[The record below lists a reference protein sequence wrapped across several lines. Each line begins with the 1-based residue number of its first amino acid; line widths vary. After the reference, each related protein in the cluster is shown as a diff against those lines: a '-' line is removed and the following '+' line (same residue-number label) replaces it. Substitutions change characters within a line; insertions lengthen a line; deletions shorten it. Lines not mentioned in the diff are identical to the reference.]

1 MISTEP
7 SVQADFYFKKEPE
20 LDSDGNV
27 VYGLYSKSKDY
38 TKNEEYVNNLY
49 IHLPEKEEIDYI
61 YVDIRNLL
69 KSNALH
75 FDFDAPLNFYYDDS
89 EAKSIRID
97 VSTKIEFDKDMKLYS
112 KNVILAPNEKKNII
126 GFYDDEN
133 TPKDCDN
140 KVFMQSL
147 AIEGVKGSSFLLK
160 RGNFNKADKVS
171 KNLNWRDTNGATYK
185 IGGEYS
191 FINISGY
198 KPIASASSKQM
209 AQVTVKFDN
218 LSKKKATSLNVRDLT
233 VVTDEDRRLELE
245 LDSPAISLTNTTL
258 EVNGQSWVKS
268 RVLRDDHS
276 ITVNDTMITLN
287 GTFESKSQSGLY
299 ISPKRDKK
307 SKYKASL
314 YFQGD
319 VVVEAKGGSCFI
331 EGKNMISESQV
342 ISGGTTSLV
351 DTKIVSASLV
361 ESPDS
366 LLIEDTSLK
375 SSVVKGFKDSNPQ
388 VNEGGFVNK
397 EAILRRAY
405 LENIDLI
412 NPKIE
417 YGGLSDSDSSYLL
430 TLKGSL
436 AANGLKIEDSNFYL
450 CDTCFTALNVKPA
463 ELSEPWIKEKE
474 KNPDI
479 IKNCSFNGGNTID
492 IIGPVNFSNTL
503 FYNTTTSIDCINALD
518 SSELSGA
525 NKFTSIEEP
534 ISNAVLSNVEV
545 SAVSGLSEHFVQNY
559 KADGVKYVANNE
571 EVKPIDATVNY
582 SCLKRLELP
591 N

>member
-38 TKNEEYVNNLY
+38 TQKEEYANNFY
-49 IHLPEKEEIDYI
+49 IHLPEKKEIDYI

-69 KSNALH
+69 KSDALH
-75 FDFDAPLNFYYDDS
+75 FDFESPLNFYYDES

-97 VSTKIEFDKDMKLYS
+97 IGTKIELDKDMKLYP
-112 KNVILAPNEKKNII
+112 KNVILAPNEKKNVL
-126 GFYDDEN
+126 GFYDDES

-140 KVFMQSL
+140 KVFMQSIF
-147 AIEGVKGSSFLLK
+147 IEGVRNSSLLLK
-160 RGNFNKADKVS
+160 RGNFNKADKLS
-171 KNLNWRDTNGATYK
+171 KNLNWRDDKNAFYK

-198 KPIASASSKQM
+198 TSIASASSKQV

-218 LSKKKATSLNVRDLT
+218 PSNKKATSLNVRDLT
-233 VVTDEDRRLELE
+233 VVTDEDRHLELE
-245 LDSPAISLTNTTL
+245 VDSPAISLTNTTL

-268 RVLRDDHS
+268 RALRDDHS

-287 GTFESKSQSGLY
+287 GTFESKSQAGLY
-299 ISPKRDKK
+299 VSPKRDKK

-314 YFQGD
+314 YFQGN
-319 VVVEAKGGSCFI
+319 VLVEAKGGSCFI
-331 EGKNMISESQV
+331 EGKNMISESKV
-342 ISGGTTSLV
+342 TSNGTTSMV
-351 DTKIVSASLV
+351 DTSIVSSTV
-361 ESPDS
+361 ESFDS
-366 LLIEDTSLK
+366 LLLEDVVLK
-375 SSVVKGFKDSNPQ
+375 STTVKRLKDSDPQ
-388 VNEGGFVNK
+388 TNEGGFVNK

-417 YGGLSDSDSSYLL
+417 YGHISDGVSSPLL
-430 TLKGSL
+430 KLTGSL

-450 CDTCFTALNVKPA
+450 CDTCFTFLNVKPA
-463 ELSEPWIKEKE
+463 STYEPWIKEKE

-492 IIGPVNFSNTL
+492 VVGPVDFSNTL
-503 FYNTTTSIDCINALD
+503 FYNTTTGIDCIKALD
-518 SSELSGA
+518 SSELSEA
-525 NKFTSIEEP
+525 NKLALIKEP
-534 ISNAVLSNVEV
+534 ISNAILSNVKV
-545 SAVSGLSEHFVQNY
+545 VAVSGLSEHYIQNY
-559 KADGVKYVANNE
+559 KADGVKYVAMNE
-571 EVKPIDATVNY
+571 EAKPLDTTI
-582 SCLKRLELP
+582 KEEPELL
-591 N
+591 

>member
-27 VYGLYSKSKDY
+27 VYGLYSKSKNY
-38 TKNEEYVNNLY
+38 SKSEEYANNFY
-49 IHLPEKEEIDYI
+49 IHLPENEEIDYI

-69 KSNALH
+69 KSDALH
-75 FDFDAPLNFYYDDS
+75 FDFDAPLNFYYDES

-97 VSTKIEFDKDMKLYS
+97 IGTKLELDKDMKLYP
-112 KNVILAPNEKKNII
+112 KNVILAPNEKKNIL

-140 KVFMQSL
+140 KVFMQSIS
-147 AIEGVKGSSFLLK
+147 IEGVRNSSLLLK
-160 RGNFNKADKVS
+160 RGNFNKADKLS
-171 KNLNWRDTNGATYK
+171 KNLNWRDDKNAFYK

-191 FINISGY
+191 FINLSGY
-198 KPIASASSKQM
+198 TSIASASSKQV

-218 LSKKKATSLNVRDLT
+218 LSKKKATSLNVGDLT

-245 LDSPAISLTNTTL
+245 IDSPAVSLTNTTL

-268 RVLRDDHS
+268 RTLRDDHG
-276 ITVNDTMITLN
+276 ITVNNTMITLN

-314 YFQGD
+314 YFQGN
-319 VVVEAKGGSCFI
+319 VLVEAKGGSCFI
-331 EGKNMISESQV
+331 EGKNMISESKV
-342 ISGGTTSLV
+342 TSNGTTSMV
-351 DTKIVSASLV
+351 DTSIVSSTV
-361 ESPDS
+361 ESFDS
-366 LLIEDTSLK
+366 LLIEDVALK
-375 SSVVKGFKDSNPQ
+375 SSVVKGFKDSDPQ

-417 YGGLSDSDSSYLL
+417 YGGLSDSDSSFLL
-430 TLKGSL
+430 KLEGSL
-436 AANGLKIEDSNFYL
+436 VANGLKVEDSNFYL
-450 CDTCFTALNVKPA
+450 CDTCFTFLNVKPA
-463 ELSEPWIKEKE
+463 SSYEPWIKEKE

-503 FYNTTTSIDCINALD
+503 FYNTTTGIDRINALE
-518 SSELSGA
+518 SSELSGT
-525 NKFTSIEEP
+525 NKFTLIKEP
-534 ISNAVLSNVEV
+534 ISNAILSNVEV
-545 SAVSGLSEHFVQNY
+545 NAVSGLSEHYIQNY
-559 KADGVKYVANNE
+559 KADGVKYVASNE
-571 EVKPIDATVNY
+571 TAQAIDATIQE
-582 SCLKRLELP
+582 KPELL
-591 N
+591 

>member
-1 MISTEP
+1 MISIEP

-38 TKNEEYVNNLY
+38 TKNEEYANNFY
-49 IHLPEKEEIDYI
+49 VHLPEKEEIDYI

-69 KSNALH
+69 KSDALH
-75 FDFDAPLNFYYDDS
+75 FDFESPINFYYENS

-97 VSTKIEFDKDMKLYS
+97 IGTKIEFDKDMKLYA
-112 KNVILAPNEKKNII
+112 KNVSLAPNEKKNTI

-140 KVFMQSL
+140 KVFMQSIS
-147 AIEGVKGSSFLLK
+147 IEGVKGSSLLLK

-218 LSKKKATSLNVRDLT
+218 LSNKKATSLNVRDLT

-245 LDSPAISLTNTTL
+245 IDSPAISLTNTTL

-268 RVLRDDHS
+268 RTLRDDHS

-314 YFQGD
+314 YFQGN
-319 VVVEAKGGSCFI
+319 VLVEAKGGSCFI
-331 EGKNMISESQV
+331 EGKNLISESKV
-342 ISGGTTSLV
+342 ISGNNVTLV

-366 LLIEDTSLK
+366 LLIEDVALS
-375 SSVVKGFKDSNPQ
+375 SSVVKGLKDSDDKESN
-388 VNEGGFVNK
+388 FVSRL
-397 EAILRRAY
+397 AVLTRAH
-405 LENIDLI
+405 LENIDMI
-412 NPKIE
+412 DSRIE
-417 YGGLSDSDSSYLL
+417 YGYMIDSDSSFLL
-430 TLKGSL
+430 NLKGSL
-436 AANGLKIEDSNFYL
+436 AANGLKIEDSSFYIS
-450 CDTCFTALNVKPA
+450 DTCFTTLEVKPA
-463 ELSEPWIKEKE
+463 STSEPWIKEKE

-503 FYNTTTSIDCINALD
+503 FYNTTTSIDCINTLD
-518 SSELSGA
+518 SSELSGK
-525 NKFTSIEEP
+525 NSFTLIEEP
-534 ISNAVLSNVEV
+534 ISNAILSNVEV
-545 SAVSGLSEHFVQNY
+545 HAVSGLSEHYIQNY
-559 KADGVKYVANNE
+559 KADGVKYAAMNE
-571 EVKPIDATVNY
+571 EAKPLDATI
-582 SCLKRLELP
+582 KETPELL
-591 N
+591 

>member
-38 TKNEEYVNNLY
+38 TKNEEYANNFY

-69 KSNALH
+69 KSDALH

-97 VSTKIEFDKDMKLYS
+97 IGTKIELDKDMKLYP
-112 KNVILAPNEKKNII
+112 KNVILAPNEKKNVL
-126 GFYDDEN
+126 GFYDDES

-140 KVFMQSL
+140 KVFMQSIS
-147 AIEGVKGSSFLLK
+147 IENVKGSSLLLK
-160 RGNFNKADKVS
+160 RGNFNKADNLS

-218 LSKKKATSLNVRDLT
+218 LSNKKATSLNVRDLT

-245 LDSPAISLTNTTL
+245 IDSPAISLTNTTL

-268 RVLRDDHS
+268 RALRDDHS
-276 ITVNDTMITLN
+276 ITINDTMITLN
-287 GTFESKSQSGLY
+287 GTFESKSQAGLY

-314 YFQGD
+314 YFQGN
-319 VVVEAKGGSCFI
+319 VLVEAKGGSCFV
-331 EGKNMISESQV
+331 EGRNTISESKV
-342 ISGGTTSLV
+342 TSNGTISMV
-351 DTKIVSASLV
+351 DAKIVSSAV
-361 ESPDS
+361 ESIDS
-366 LLIEDTSLK
+366 LLLEDVALK
-375 SSVVKGFKDSNPQ
+375 SSVIKGFKDSDPQ

-397 EAILRRAY
+397 EAVLRRAY

-417 YGGLSDSDSSYLL
+417 YGGISDSDSSFLL
-430 TLKGSL
+430 KLTGSL

-479 IKNCSFNGGNTID
+479 IKNCSFNGGNNIAIT
-492 IIGPVNFSNTL
+492 GPVDFSNTL
-503 FYNTTTSIDCINALD
+503 FYNTTTTIDCINSLD

-525 NKFTSIEEP
+525 NKLALIKEP
-534 ISNAVLSNVEV
+534 ISNAILSNVKV
-545 SAVSGLSEHFVQNY
+545 VAVSGLSEHYIQNY
-559 KADGVKYVANNE
+559 KADNVKYVASNE
-571 EVKPIDATVNY
+571 EAKPLDATI
-582 SCLKRLELP
+582 KETPELL
-591 N
+591 

>member
-1 MISTEP
+1 MISTEA
-7 SVQADFYFKKEPE
+7 SIQADFYFKKEPS

-38 TKNEEYVNNLY
+38 SKNEEYSNNFY

-69 KSNALH
+69 KSDALH
-75 FDFDAPLNFYYDDS
+75 FDFDAPLNFYYDES

-97 VSTKIEFDKDMKLYS
+97 IGTKIELDKDMKLYP

-133 TPKDCDN
+133 TTKDCDN
-140 KVFMQSL
+140 KVFMQSIS
-147 AIEGVKGSSFLLK
+147 IEGVRNSSFLLK
-160 RGNFNKADKVS
+160 RGNFNKADKLS

-218 LSKKKATSLNVRDLT
+218 LSNKKATSLNVRDLT

-245 LDSPAISLTNTTL
+245 IDSPAISLTNTTL

-268 RVLRDDHS
+268 RTLRDDHS

-299 ISPKRDKK
+299 ISPKRDEKQ
-307 SKYKASL
+307 KYKASL
-314 YFQGD
+314 YFQGS
-319 VVVEAKGGSCFI
+319 VLVEAKGGSCFV
-331 EGKNMISESQV
+331 EGRNTISESKV
-342 ISGGTTSLV
+342 TSNGTTSMV
-351 DTKIVSASLV
+351 DTSIVSSTV
-361 ESPDS
+361 ESIDS
-366 LLIEDTSLK
+366 LLIEDVALK
-375 SSVVKGFKDSNPQ
+375 STTVKGLKDSDPQ
-388 VNEGGFVNK
+388 TNEGGFINK

-417 YGGLSDSDSSYLL
+417 YGGLSDSDSSFLL
-430 TLKGSL
+430 KLEGSL
-436 AANGLKIEDSNFYL
+436 AANGLKIEDSNFYIS
-450 CDTCFTALNVKPA
+450 DTCFTFLNVKPA
-463 ELSEPWIKEKE
+463 STSLPWIKEKE

-503 FYNTTTSIDCINALD
+503 FYNTTTGIDRINALE

-534 ISNAVLSNVEV
+534 ISNAILSNVEV
-545 SAVSGLSEHFVQNY
+545 SAVSGLSEHYIQNY
-559 KADGVKYVANNE
+559 KADGVRYVASNE
-571 EVKPIDATVNY
+571 TAQAIDATI
-582 SCLKRLELP
+582 KETPELL
-591 N
+591 

>member
-27 VYGLYSKSKDY
+27 VYRLYSKSKDY
-38 TKNEEYVNNLY
+38 SKNEEYANNLY
-49 IHLPEKEEIDYI
+49 IHLPENEEIDHI

-69 KSNALH
+69 KSDALH
-75 FDFDAPLNFYYDDS
+75 FDFESPLNFYYEDS

-97 VSTKIEFDKDMKLYS
+97 IGTKIELDKDMKLYP
-112 KNVILAPNEKKNII
+112 KNVILAPNEKKNIL

-140 KVFMQSL
+140 KVFMQSIS
-147 AIEGVKGSSFLLK
+147 IEGVRNSSLLLK
-160 RGNFNKADKVS
+160 RGNFNKADKLS

-191 FINISGY
+191 FINLSGY
-198 KPIASASSKQM
+198 KPIASASSKQV

-218 LSKKKATSLNVRDLT
+218 LSNKKATSLNVRDLT
-233 VVTDEDRRLELE
+233 VVTDEDRHLELE
-245 LDSPAISLTNTTL
+245 VDSPAISLTNTTL

-268 RVLRDDHS
+268 RALRDDHS
-276 ITVNDTMITLN
+276 ITANNTMITLN
-287 GTFESKSQSGLY
+287 GTFESKSQAGLY

-307 SKYKASL
+307 SKYKATL

-319 VVVEAKGGSCFI
+319 VLVEAKGGSCFI
-331 EGKNMISESQV
+331 EGKNTISESK
-342 ISGGTTSLV
+342 ITSSGTTSIV
-351 DTKIVSASLV
+351 DTSIVSSTV
-361 ESPDS
+361 ESIDS
-366 LLIEDTSLK
+366 LLLEDVALK
-375 SSVVKGFKDSNPQ
+375 SSVVKGFKDSDPQ
-388 VNEGGFVNK
+388 TNEGGFVNK
-397 EAILRRAY
+397 DAILRRAY

-417 YGGLSDSDSSYLL
+417 YGSLSDSDSSFLL
-430 TLKGSL
+430 KLEGSL
-436 AANGLKIEDSNFYL
+436 AANGLKVEDSNFYL
-450 CDTCFTALNVKPA
+450 CDTCFTFLNVKPA
-463 ELSEPWIKEKE
+463 SSYEPWIKEKE

-518 SSELSGA
+518 SSELSGK
-525 NKFTSIEEP
+525 NNFTLIEEP
-534 ISNAVLSNVEV
+534 ISNAILSNVEV
-545 SAVSGLSEHFVQNY
+545 HAVSGLSEHYIQNY
-559 KADGVKYVANNE
+559 KADGVKYVATNE
-571 EVKPIDATVNY
+571 EAKPLDATI
-582 SCLKRLELP
+582 KETPELL
-591 N
+591 

>member
-1 MISTEP
+1 MISIEP

-38 TKNEEYVNNLY
+38 TKNEEYANNFY
-49 IHLPEKEEIDYI
+49 VHLPEKEEIDYI

-69 KSNALH
+69 KSDALH
-75 FDFDAPLNFYYDDS
+75 FDFESPINFYYENS

-97 VSTKIEFDKDMKLYS
+97 IGTKIEFDKDMKLYA
-112 KNVILAPNEKKNII
+112 KNVSLAPNEKKNTI

-140 KVFMQSL
+140 KVFMQSIS
-147 AIEGVKGSSFLLK
+147 IEGVRNSSFLLK
-160 RGNFNKADKVS
+160 RGNFNKADKLS

-218 LSKKKATSLNVRDLT
+218 LSNKKATSLNVRDLT

-245 LDSPAISLTNTTL
+245 IDSPAVSLTNTTL

-268 RVLRDDHS
+268 RVLRDDHG
-276 ITVNDTMITLN
+276 ITVNNTMITLN
-287 GTFESKSQSGLY
+287 GTFESKSQAGLY

-314 YFQGD
+314 YFQGS
-319 VVVEAKGGSCFI
+319 VLVEAKGGSCFV
-331 EGKNMISESQV
+331 EGKNTISESKV
-342 ISGGTTSLV
+342 ISSGTTSIV
-351 DTKIVSASLV
+351 DTSIVSSTV
-361 ESPDS
+361 ESLDS
-366 LLIEDTSLK
+366 LLIEDVALK
-375 SSVVKGFKDSNPQ
+375 SSVVKGFKDSDPQ

-417 YGGLSDSDSSYLL
+417 YGHISDSDYSFLL
-430 TLKGSL
+430 KLEGSL

-450 CDTCFTALNVKPA
+450 CDTCFTFLNVKPA
-463 ELSEPWIKEKE
+463 STYEPWIKEKE

-492 IIGPVNFSNTL
+492 IIGPVDFSNTL
-503 FYNTTTSIDCINALD
+503 FYNTTTSINCINTLD
-518 SSELSGA
+518 SSELSGK
-525 NKFTSIEEP
+525 NSFTSIEEP
-534 ISNAVLSNVEV
+534 ISNAILSNVEV
-545 SAVSGLSEHFVQNY
+545 HAVSGLSEHYIQNY
-559 KADGVKYVANNE
+559 KADGVRYIANNE
-571 EVKPIDATVNY
+571 EAKPLDATI
-582 SCLKRLELP
+582 KETPELL
-591 N
+591 

>member
-38 TKNEEYVNNLY
+38 SKNEEYANNFY

-69 KSNALH
+69 KSDALH
-75 FDFDAPLNFYYDDS
+75 FDFDAPLNFYYENS

-97 VSTKIEFDKDMKLYS
+97 IGTKIEFDKDMKLYP

-140 KVFMQSL
+140 KVFMQSI
-147 AIEGVKGSSFLLK
+147 AIEGVRNSSLLLK
-160 RGNFNKADKVS
+160 RGNFNKADKLS

-198 KPIASASSKQM
+198 KPIASASSKQV

-218 LSKKKATSLNVRDLT
+218 LSKKKATSLNVRDLV

-245 LDSPAISLTNTTL
+245 IDSPAISLTNTTL

-307 SKYKASL
+307 QKIKASL
-314 YFQGD
+314 YFQGN
-319 VVVEAKGGSCFI
+319 VLVEAKGGSCFI
-331 EGKNMISESQV
+331 EGKNMISESKV
-342 ISGGTTSLV
+342 ISGNNVTLV

-375 SSVVKGFKDSNPQ
+375 SSVVKGLKDSDDKESN
-388 VNEGGFVNK
+388 FVSRL
-397 EAILRRAY
+397 AVLTRAY
-405 LENIDLI
+405 LENIDLL

-417 YGGLSDSDSSYLL
+417 YGHISDGVSSFLL
-430 TLKGSL
+430 KLKGSL
-436 AANGLKIEDSNFYL
+436 AANGLKIEDSNFYI
-450 CDTCFTALNVKPA
+450 DNTCFTALEVKPA
-463 ELSEPWIKEKE
+463 ATSEPWIKEKE

-479 IKNCSFNGGNTID
+479 IKNCSFNGGNTIN
-492 IIGPVNFSNTL
+492 ITGPVDFSNTL

-518 SSELSGA
+518 SSELSGLNRLA
-525 NKFTSIEEP
+525 LIEEP
-534 ISNAVLSNVEV
+534 ISNAILSNVEV
-545 SAVSGLSEHFVQNY
+545 HAVSGLSEHYIQNY
-559 KADGVKYVANNE
+559 KADGVKYVATNE
-571 EVKPIDATVNY
+571 EVKPIDTTI
-582 SCLKRLELP
+582 KEEPELL
-591 N
+591 

>member
-7 SVQADFYFKKEPE
+7 SIQADFYFKKEPE

-38 TKNEEYVNNLY
+38 SKSEEYVNNLY
-49 IHLPEKEEIDYI
+49 IHLPENEEIDYI

-75 FDFDAPLNFYYDDS
+75 FDFESPLNFYYEDS

-97 VSTKIEFDKDMKLYS
+97 IGTKLELDKDMKLYP
-112 KNVILAPNEKKNII
+112 KNVILAPNEKKNVL

-133 TPKDCDN
+133 TTKDCDN

-147 AIEGVKGSSFLLK
+147 AIEGVRNSSLLLK
-160 RGNFNKADKVS
+160 RGIFNKADKLS

-218 LSKKKATSLNVRDLT
+218 LSNKKATSLNVRDLT

-245 LDSPAISLTNTTL
+245 IDSPAVSLTNTTL

-268 RVLRDDHS
+268 RTLRDDHS
-276 ITVNDTMITLN
+276 ITVNDTMVTLN
-287 GTFESKSQSGLY
+287 GFFESKSQSGLY

-307 SKYKASL
+307 QKIKASL
-314 YFQGD
+314 YFQGN
-319 VVVEAKGGSCFI
+319 VLVEAKGGSCFI
-331 EGKNMISESQV
+331 EGRNTISDSKV
-342 ISGGTTSLV
+342 ISNGTASMV
-351 DTKIVSASLV
+351 DAKIVSSTV
-361 ESPDS
+361 ESFDS
-366 LLIEDTSLK
+366 LLLEDVALK
-375 SSVVKGFKDSNPQ
+375 STVVKGFKDSDPQ
-388 VNEGGFVNK
+388 TNEGGFVNK

-417 YGGLSDSDSSYLL
+417 YGGLSDSDSSFLL
-430 TLKGSL
+430 KLTGSL

-450 CDTCFTALNVKPA
+450 CDTCFTFLNVKPA
-463 ELSEPWIKEKE
+463 STYEPWIKEKE

-503 FYNTTTSIDCINALD
+503 FYNTTTSIDCINTLD

-534 ISNAVLSNVEV
+534 ISNAILSNVEV
-545 SAVSGLSEHFVQNY
+545 SAVSGLSEHYIQNY
-559 KADGVKYVANNE
+559 KADGVKYVATNE
-571 EVKPIDATVNY
+571 EVKPIDATI
-582 SCLKRLELP
+582 KETPELL
-591 N
+591 

>member
-38 TKNEEYVNNLY
+38 SKSEEYANNLY
-49 IHLPEKEEIDYI
+49 IHLPEKEEIDYV

-75 FDFDAPLNFYYDDS
+75 FDFESPINFYYEES

-97 VSTKIEFDKDMKLYS
+97 IGTKIEFDKDMKLYP

-126 GFYDDEN
+126 GFYDDES
-133 TPKDCDN
+133 TPKDCNN
-140 KVFMQSL
+140 KVFMQSIS
-147 AIEGVKGSSFLLK
+147 IEGVKGSSLLLK

-218 LSKKKATSLNVRDLT
+218 LSSKKATSLNVRDLT

-245 LDSPAISLTNTTL
+245 IDSPAISLTDTTL

-268 RVLRDDHS
+268 RTLRDDHG
-276 ITVNDTMITLN
+276 ITVNNTMITLN
-287 GTFESKSQSGLY
+287 GTFESKSQAGLY

-314 YFQGD
+314 YFQGN
-319 VVVEAKGGSCFI
+319 VLVEAKGGSCFI

-342 ISGGTTSLV
+342 TSSGTTSII
-351 DTKIVSASLV
+351 DSKIVSSTV
-361 ESPDS
+361 ESIDN
-366 LLIEDTSLK
+366 LLLEDVALK
-375 SSVVKGFKDSNPQ
+375 SSTVKEFQDSNPQ

-397 EAILRRAY
+397 EAILRLAY

-417 YGGLSDSDSSYLL
+417 YGDLSDSGSSYLL

-436 AANGLKIEDSNFYL
+436 AVNGLKVEDSNFYL
-450 CDTCFTALNVKPA
+450 CDTCFTFLNVKPA
-463 ELSEPWIKEKE
+463 STYEPWIKEKE

-479 IKNCSFNGGNTID
+479 IKNCSFNGGNTIN
-492 IIGPVNFSNTL
+492 ITGPVDFSNTL
-503 FYNTTTSIDCINALD
+503 FYNTTTGIDRINALE
-518 SSELSGA
+518 SSELSGC
-525 NKFTSIEEP
+525 NNFTLIKEP
-534 ISNAVLSNVEV
+534 ISNAILSNVKV
-545 SAVSGLSEHFVQNY
+545 VAVSGLSEHYIQNY
-559 KADGVKYVANNE
+559 KADGVRYIANNE
-571 EVKPIDATVNY
+571 EAKPLDATI
-582 SCLKRLELP
+582 KEEPELL
-591 N
+591 

>member
-7 SVQADFYFKKEPE
+7 SIQADFYFKKETE

-27 VYGLYSKSKDY
+27 VYGLYSKSKNY
-38 TKNEEYVNNLY
+38 TKNEEYSNNFY
-49 IHLPEKEEIDYI
+49 VHLPKKEEIDYI

-75 FDFDAPLNFYYDDS
+75 FDFESPLNFYYEES

-97 VSTKIEFDKDMKLYS
+97 IGTKIEFDKDMKLYP
-112 KNVILAPNEKKNII
+112 KNVILAPNEKKNIL
-126 GFYDDEN
+126 GFYDDES

-147 AIEGVKGSSFLLK
+147 AMEGVKGSSLLLK
-160 RGNFNKADKVS
+160 RGNFNKADKIS

-198 KPIASASSKQM
+198 KPIASASSKQV

-218 LSKKKATSLNVRDLT
+218 LSNKKATSLNVRDLT

-245 LDSPAISLTNTTL
+245 IDSPAISLTDTTL

-268 RVLRDDHS
+268 RALRDDHS
-276 ITVNDTMITLN
+276 ITANNTMITLN
-287 GTFESKSQSGLY
+287 GTFESKSQAGLY
-299 ISPKRDKK
+299 VSPKRDKK

-314 YFQGD
+314 YFQGN
-319 VVVEAKGGSCFI
+319 VLVEAKGGSCFI
-331 EGKNMISESQV
+331 EGKNMISESKV
-342 ISGGTTSLV
+342 TSNGTTSMV
-351 DTKIVSASLV
+351 DTSIVSSTV
-361 ESPDS
+361 ESFDS
-366 LLIEDTSLK
+366 LLLEDVVLK
-375 SSVVKGFKDSNPQ
+375 STTVKRLKDSDPQ
-388 VNEGGFVNK
+388 TNEGGFVNK
-397 EAILRRAY
+397 EAVLTRAY
-405 LENIDLI
+405 LENIDLL

-417 YGGLSDSDSSYLL
+417 YGDLSDSDSSYLL

-450 CDTCFTALNVKPA
+450 CDTCFTFLSVKPA
-463 ELSEPWIKEKE
+463 STYEPWIKEKE

-492 IIGPVNFSNTL
+492 IIGPVDFSNTL
-503 FYNTTTSIDCINALD
+503 FYNTTTNIDCINALE

-525 NKFTSIEEP
+525 NKLALIKEP
-534 ISNAVLSNVEV
+534 ISNAILSNVKV
-545 SAVSGLSEHFVQNY
+545 VAVSGLSEHYIQNY
-559 KADGVKYVANNE
+559 KADGVRYIANNE
-571 EVKPIDATVNY
+571 EAKPLDATI
-582 SCLKRLELP
+582 KETPELL
-591 N
+591 

>member
-7 SVQADFYFKKEPE
+7 NVQADFYFKKEPE

-27 VYGLYSKSKDY
+27 VYQLYSKSKDY
-38 TKNEEYVNNLY
+38 TKHEEYANNFY
-49 IHLPEKEEIDYI
+49 VHLPEKEEIDYV
-61 YVDIRNLL
+61 YVDIKNLL
-69 KSNALH
+69 KSDALH
-75 FDFDAPLNFYYDDS
+75 FDFESPLNFYYDES

-97 VSTKIEFDKDMKLYS
+97 IGTKIELDKDMKLYP
-112 KNVILAPNEKKNII
+112 KNVILAPNEKKNVL

-140 KVFMQSL
+140 KVFMQSI
-147 AIEGVKGSSFLLK
+147 AIEGVKGSSLLLK
-160 RGNFNKADKVS
+160 RGNFNKADKLS

-198 KPIASASSKQM
+198 KPIASASSKQV

-233 VVTDEDRRLELE
+233 VVTDEDRHLELE

-268 RVLRDDHS
+268 RTLRDDHS

-287 GTFESKSQSGLY
+287 GTFESKSQAGLY

-314 YFQGD
+314 YFQGN
-319 VVVEAKGGSCFI
+319 VLVEAKGGSCFV
-331 EGKNMISESQV
+331 EGRNTISESK
-342 ISGGTTSLV
+342 ITSSGTTSMV
-351 DTKIVSASLV
+351 DAKIVSSTV
-361 ESPDS
+361 ESIDS
-366 LLIEDTSLK
+366 LLLEDVALK
-375 SSVVKGFKDSNPQ
+375 STTVKEFQDSNPQ

-405 LENIDLI
+405 LENIDMI
-412 NPKIE
+412 DSRIE
-417 YGGLSDSDSSYLL
+417 YGYMIDSDSSFLL
-430 TLKGSL
+430 NLKGSL
-436 AANGLKIEDSNFYL
+436 AANGLKIEDSSFYIS
-450 CDTCFTALNVKPA
+450 DTCFTTLEVKPA
-463 ELSEPWIKEKE
+463 STSEPWIKEKE

-492 IIGPVNFSNTL
+492 IIGPVDFSNTL
-503 FYNTTTSIDCINALD
+503 FYNTTTGIDRINALE
-518 SSELSGA
+518 SSELSGK
-525 NKFTSIEEP
+525 NSFTLIEEP
-534 ISNAVLSNVEV
+534 ISNAILSNVEV
-545 SAVSGLSEHFVQNY
+545 ISVSGLSEHYIQNY
-559 KADGVKYVANNE
+559 KADNVKYVATNK
-571 EVKPIDATVNY
+571 EVKPIDTTI
-582 SCLKRLELP
+582 KETPELL
-591 N
+591 

>member
-27 VYGLYSKSKDY
+27 VYALYSKSKDY
-38 TKNEEYVNNLY
+38 TKHEEYANNFY
-49 IHLPEKEEIDYI
+49 VHLPEKEEIDYI

-69 KSNALH
+69 KSDALH
-75 FDFDAPLNFYYDDS
+75 FDFDAPLNFYYDES

-97 VSTKIEFDKDMKLYS
+97 IGTKIELDKDMKLYP
-112 KNVILAPNEKKNII
+112 KNVILAPNEKKNVL

-147 AIEGVKGSSFLLK
+147 AIEGVRNSSLLLK
-160 RGNFNKADKVS
+160 RGNFNKVDKLS

-198 KPIASASSKQM
+198 KPIASASSKQV

-218 LSKKKATSLNVRDLT
+218 LSNKKATSLNVRDLT

-245 LDSPAISLTNTTL
+245 IDSPAISLTNTTL

-268 RVLRDDHS
+268 RVLRDDYS

-314 YFQGD
+314 YFQGN
-319 VVVEAKGGSCFI
+319 VLVEAKGGSCFV
-331 EGKNMISESQV
+331 EGRNTISESKV
-342 ISGGTTSLV
+342 ISSGTTSMV
-351 DTKIVSASLV
+351 DAKIVSSTV
-361 ESPDS
+361 ESIDS
-366 LLIEDTSLK
+366 LLVEDVALK
-375 SSVVKGFKDSNPQ
+375 STTIKGFKDSDPQ
-388 VNEGGFVNK
+388 TNEGGFVNK

-417 YGGLSDSDSSYLL
+417 YGGLSDSDSSFLL
-430 TLKGSL
+430 KLTGSL
-436 AANGLKIEDSNFYL
+436 AANGLKVEDSNF
-450 CDTCFTALNVKPA
+450 CISDTCFTTLEVKPA
-463 ELSEPWIKEKE
+463 STSEPWIKEKE

-492 IIGPVNFSNTL
+492 IIGPVDFSNTL
-503 FYNTTTSIDCINALD
+503 FYNTTTSINCINALD
-518 SSELSGA
+518 SSELSGL
-525 NKFTSIEEP
+525 NRLTLIEEP
-534 ISNAVLSNVEV
+534 ISNAILSNVEV
-545 SAVSGLSEHFVQNY
+545 NAVSGLSEHYIQNY
-559 KADGVKYVANNE
+559 KADNVKYVATNKEAKPLDTTIKE
-571 EVKPIDATVNY
+571 EP
-582 SCLKRLELP
+582 ELL
-591 N
+591 

>member
-7 SVQADFYFKKEPE
+7 SVQADFYFKKEQE

-38 TKNEEYVNNLY
+38 SKSEEYVNNLY

-69 KSNALH
+69 KSDALH
-75 FDFDAPLNFYYDDS
+75 FDFESPLNFYYDES

-97 VSTKIEFDKDMKLYS
+97 IGTKIELNKDMKLYP

-140 KVFMQSL
+140 KVFMQSIS
-147 AIEGVKGSSFLLK
+147 IEGVRNSSLLLK

-198 KPIASASSKQM
+198 KPIASASFKQM

-233 VVTDEDRRLELE
+233 IVTDEDRHLELE
-245 LDSPAISLTNTTL
+245 IDSPAISLTNTTL

-307 SKYKASL
+307 QKYKASL
-314 YFQGD
+314 YFQGN
-319 VVVEAKGGSCFI
+319 VLVEAKGGSCFV
-331 EGKNMISESQV
+331 EGRNTISESKV
-342 ISGGTTSLV
+342 TSNGTTSMV
-351 DTKIVSASLV
+351 DAKKIVSSTV
-361 ESPDS
+361 ESIDS
-366 LLIEDTSLK
+366 LLLEDVALK
-375 SSVVKGFKDSNPQ
+375 SSVVKGFKDSDPQ
-388 VNEGGFVNK
+388 TNEGGFVNK

-417 YGGLSDSDSSYLL
+417 YGGLSDSDSSFLL
-430 TLKGSL
+430 KLEGSL
-436 AANGLKIEDSNFYL
+436 AANGLKIEDSSFYIS
-450 CDTCFTALNVKPA
+450 DTCFTFLNVKPA
-463 ELSEPWIKEKE
+463 STYESWIKEKE

-492 IIGPVNFSNTL
+492 ITGPVDFSNTL
-503 FYNTTTSIDCINALD
+503 FYNTTTTIDRINALE
-518 SSELSGA
+518 SSELSGK
-525 NKFTSIEEP
+525 NSFTSIEEP
-534 ISNAVLSNVEV
+534 ISNAILSNVEV
-545 SAVSGLSEHFVQNY
+545 VSVSGLSEHYIQNY
-559 KADGVKYVANNE
+559 KADGARYVATNE
-571 EVKPIDATVNY
+571 EAKPLDATI
-582 SCLKRLELP
+582 KETPELL
-591 N
+591 

>member
-7 SVQADFYFKKEPE
+7 SIQADFYFKKEPN
-20 LDSDGNV
+20 LDSDGNA

-38 TKNEEYVNNLY
+38 SKNEEYSNNFY

-69 KSNALH
+69 KSDALH
-75 FDFDAPLNFYYDDS
+75 FDFESPLNFYYDES

-97 VSTKIEFDKDMKLYS
+97 IGTKLELDKDMKLYP

-140 KVFMQSL
+140 KFFMQSIS
-147 AIEGVKGSSFLLK
+147 IEGVRNSSLLLK
-160 RGNFNKADKVS
+160 RGNFNKADKIS

-198 KPIASASSKQM
+198 KPIASASSKQV

-218 LSKKKATSLNVRDLT
+218 LSNKKATSLNVRDLT

-245 LDSPAISLTNTTL
+245 IDSPAISLTNTTL

-268 RVLRDDHS
+268 RALRDDHS

-287 GTFESKSQSGLY
+287 GTFESKSESGLY

-307 SKYKASL
+307 QKYKASL
-314 YFQGD
+314 YFQGN
-319 VVVEAKGGSCFI
+319 VLVEAKGGSCFI
-331 EGKNMISESQV
+331 EGKNTISESKV
-342 ISGGTTSLV
+342 ISSGTTSMV
-351 DTKIVSASLV
+351 DTKIVSSTV
-361 ESPDS
+361 ESIDS
-366 LLIEDTSLK
+366 LLLEDVALK
-375 SSVVKGFKDSNPQ
+375 SSVVKGFKDSDPQ
-388 VNEGGFVNK
+388 TNEGGFVNK

-417 YGGLSDSDSSYLL
+417 YGGLSDSDSSFLL
-430 TLKGSL
+430 KLEGSL

-450 CDTCFTALNVKPA
+450 CDTCFTFLNVKPA
-463 ELSEPWIKEKE
+463 STYEPWIKEKE
-474 KNPDI
+474 KTPDI

-492 IIGPVNFSNTL
+492 VVGPVNFSNTL
-503 FYNTTTSIDCINALD
+503 FYNTTTNIDCINALD

-525 NKFTSIEEP
+525 NKLALIKEP
-534 ISNAVLSNVEV
+534 ISNAILSNVKV
-545 SAVSGLSEHFVQNY
+545 VAVSGLSEHYIQNY
-559 KADGVKYVANNE
+559 KADGVKYVATNE
-571 EVKPIDATVNY
+571 EVKPLDATMQETP
-582 SCLKRLELP
+582 ELL
-591 N
+591 

>member
-38 TKNEEYVNNLY
+38 SKSEEYVNNLY
-49 IHLPEKEEIDYI
+49 IHLPENEEIDYI

-75 FDFDAPLNFYYDDS
+75 FDFDAPLNFYYDES

-97 VSTKIEFDKDMKLYS
+97 IGTKIELDKDMKLYP

-140 KVFMQSL
+140 KVFMQSIS
-147 AIEGVKGSSFLLK
+147 IEGVRNSSLLLK

-218 LSKKKATSLNVRDLT
+218 LSNKKATSLNVRDLT

-245 LDSPAISLTNTTL
+245 VDSPAISLTNTTL

-268 RVLRDDHS
+268 RALRDDHS

-307 SKYKASL
+307 QKYKASL
-314 YFQGD
+314 YFQGN
-319 VVVEAKGGSCFI
+319 VLVEAKGGSCFI
-331 EGKNMISESQV
+331 EGRNLISESQV
-342 ISGGTTSLV
+342 ISGNNITLV
-351 DTKIVSASLV
+351 GTKIVSASLV

-366 LLIEDTSLK
+366 LLIEDVALS
-375 SSVVKGFKDSNPQ
+375 SSVVKGLKDSDEKESN
-388 VNEGGFVNK
+388 FVSRL
-397 EAILRRAY
+397 AVLTRAH
-405 LENIDLI
+405 LENIDMI
-412 NPKIE
+412 DSRIE
-417 YGGLSDSDSSYLL
+417 YGYMIDSDSSFLL
-430 TLKGSL
+430 NLKGSL
-436 AANGLKIEDSNFYL
+436 AANGLKIEDSSFYIS
-450 CDTCFTALNVKPA
+450 DTCFTTLEVKPA
-463 ELSEPWIKEKE
+463 STSEPWIKEKE

-492 IIGPVNFSNTL
+492 IIGPVDFSNTL
-503 FYNTTTSIDCINALD
+503 FYNTTTNIDCINALD
-518 SSELSGA
+518 SSELSGLNRLA
-525 NKFTSIEEP
+525 LIEEP
-534 ISNAVLSNVEV
+534 ISNAILSNVEV
-545 SAVSGLSEHFVQNY
+545 FAVSGLSEHYIQNY
-559 KADGVKYVANNE
+559 KADGVKYAANNE
-571 EVKPIDATVNY
+571 EAKPLDTTI
-582 SCLKRLELP
+582 KEEPELL
-591 N
+591 

>member
-27 VYGLYSKSKDY
+27 VYGLYSKSKNY
-38 TKNEEYVNNLY
+38 SKSEEYSNNFY
-49 IHLPEKEEIDYI
+49 VHLPEKEEIDYI

-69 KSNALH
+69 KSDALH
-75 FDFDAPLNFYYDDS
+75 FDFDAPLNFYYDES

-97 VSTKIEFDKDMKLYS
+97 IGTKIELDKDMKLYP

-126 GFYDDEN
+126 GFYDDES

-140 KVFMQSL
+140 KVFMQSIS
-147 AIEGVKGSSFLLK
+147 IEGVRNSSLLLK
-160 RGNFNKADKVS
+160 RGNFNKTDKVS

-191 FINISGY
+191 FINLSGY

-287 GTFESKSQSGLY
+287 GTFESKSQAGLY

-314 YFQGD
+314 YFQGN
-319 VVVEAKGGSCFI
+319 VLVEAKGGSCFI

-375 SSVVKGFKDSNPQ
+375 SSVVKGFKDSDPQ
-388 VNEGGFVNK
+388 TNEGGFVNK

-417 YGGLSDSDSSYLL
+417 YGGLSDSDSSFLL
-430 TLKGSL
+430 KLEGSL
-436 AANGLKIEDSNFYL
+436 AANGLKIEDSSFYL

-492 IIGPVNFSNTL
+492 IIGPVDFSNTL
-503 FYNTTTSIDCINALD
+503 FYNTTTGIDHINALE
-518 SSELSGA
+518 SSELSGC
-525 NKFTSIEEP
+525 NNFTLIKEP
-534 ISNAVLSNVEV
+534 ISNAILSNVEV
-545 SAVSGLSEHFVQNY
+545 NAVSGLSEHYIQNY
-559 KADGVKYVANNE
+559 KADGVKYVASNE
-571 EVKPIDATVNY
+571 TAQAIDATIQE
-582 SCLKRLELP
+582 KPELL
-591 N
+591 

>member
-7 SVQADFYFKKEPE
+7 SIQADFYFKKEPE
-20 LDSDGNV
+20 LDGDGNA

-38 TKNEEYVNNLY
+38 TKNEEYANNFY

-69 KSNALH
+69 KSDALH
-75 FDFDAPLNFYYDDS
+75 FDFESPLNFYYEDS

-97 VSTKIEFDKDMKLYS
+97 IGTKIEFDKDMKLYP
-112 KNVILAPNEKKNII
+112 KNVILAPNEKKNIL
-126 GFYDDEN
+126 GFYDDES

-147 AIEGVKGSSFLLK
+147 AMEGVKGSSLLLK
-160 RGNFNKADKVS
+160 RGNFNKADKIS
-171 KNLNWRDTNGATYK
+171 KNLNWRDTNGSTYK

-198 KPIASASSKQM
+198 KPIASASSKQV

-218 LSKKKATSLNVRDLT
+218 LSSRKATSLNARNIT
-233 VVTDEDRRLELE
+233 IVTDEDRRLELE
-245 LDSPAISLTNTTL
+245 IDSPAISLTNTTL

-268 RVLRDDHS
+268 RALRDDHS

-307 SKYKASL
+307 QKIKASL

-331 EGKNMISESQV
+331 EGKNLISESKV
-342 ISGGTTSLV
+342 ISGNNVTLV

-375 SSVVKGFKDSNPQ
+375 SSVVKGLKDSDDKESN
-388 VNEGGFVNK
+388 FVSRL
-397 EAILRRAY
+397 AVLTRAY
-405 LENIDLI
+405 LENIDLLDSR
-412 NPKIE
+412 IE
-417 YGGLSDSDSSYLL
+417 YGYMIDSDSSFLL
-430 TLKGSL
+430 NLKGSL
-436 AANGLKIEDSNFYL
+436 AANGLKIENSNFYIS
-450 CDTCFTALNVKPA
+450 DTCFTTLEVKPA
-463 ELSEPWIKEKE
+463 SSSELWIKEKE
-474 KNPDI
+474 SSPDI
-479 IKNCSFNGGNTID
+479 IKSCSFNGGNTID
-492 IIGPVNFSNTL
+492 ITGPVNFSNTL
-503 FYNTTTSIDCINALD
+503 FYNTTATIDRINALEN
-518 SSELSGA
+518 SELSGK
-525 NKFTSIEEP
+525 NKLALIEEP

-559 KADGVKYVANNE
+559 KADGVKYVATNE
-571 EVKPIDATVNY
+571 EAKPIDATI
-582 SCLKRLELP
+582 KETPELL
-591 N
+591 

>member
-7 SVQADFYFKKEPE
+7 SIQADFYFKKEPE

-27 VYGLYSKSKDY
+27 IYGLYSKSKDY
-38 TKNEEYVNNLY
+38 TKNEEYANNFY
-49 IHLPEKEEIDYI
+49 IHLPKKEEIDYI

-69 KSNALH
+69 KSDALH
-75 FDFDAPLNFYYDDS
+75 FDFDSPLNFYYEES

-97 VSTKIEFDKDMKLYS
+97 IGTKLELDKDMKLYP

-126 GFYDDEN
+126 GFYDDKN
-133 TPKDCDN
+133 TPKDCNN

-147 AIEGVKGSSFLLK
+147 AMEGVKGSSLLLK
-160 RGNFNKADKVS
+160 RGNFNKADKLS

-185 IGGEYS
+185 IGGEFS

-218 LSKKKATSLNVRDLT
+218 LSNKKATSLNIRDLT

-245 LDSPAISLTNTTL
+245 IDSPAISLTNTTL

-268 RVLRDDHS
+268 RVLRDDYS

-287 GTFESKSQSGLY
+287 GTFESKSQAGLY

-307 SKYKASL
+307 QKYKASL

-319 VVVEAKGGSCFI
+319 VLVEAKGGSCFI

-375 SSVVKGFKDSNPQ
+375 SSVVKGFKDSDPQ
-388 VNEGGFVNK
+388 TNEGGFVNK

-417 YGGLSDSDSSYLL
+417 YGHISDSDSSYLL
-430 TLKGSL
+430 TLKDSL

-450 CDTCFTALNVKPA
+450 CDTCFTFLNVKPA
-463 ELSEPWIKEKE
+463 STYEPWIKEKE

-503 FYNTTTSIDCINALD
+503 FYNTTTGIDCINALE

-534 ISNAVLSNVEV
+534 ISNAILSNVEV
-545 SAVSGLSEHFVQNY
+545 RAVSGLSEHYIQNY
-559 KADGVKYVANNE
+559 KADGVKYVASNE
-571 EVKPIDATVNY
+571 ADRPINTTIQETP
-582 SCLKRLELP
+582 ELL
-591 N
+591 

>member
-27 VYGLYSKSKDY
+27 VYGLYSKSKNY
-38 TKNEEYVNNLY
+38 SKSEEYSNNFY
-49 IHLPEKEEIDYI
+49 VHLPEKEEIDYV

-69 KSNALH
+69 KSDALH
-75 FDFDAPLNFYYDDS
+75 FDFDAPLNFYYEES

-97 VSTKIEFDKDMKLYS
+97 IGTKLEFDKDMKLYP
-112 KNVILAPNEKKNII
+112 KNVILAPNEKKNVL

-140 KVFMQSL
+140 KVFMQSI
-147 AIEGVKGSSFLLK
+147 AIEGVRNSSLLLK
-160 RGNFNKADKVS
+160 RGNFNKADKLS
-171 KNLNWRDTNGATYK
+171 KNLNWRNDKNAFYK

-191 FINISGY
+191 FINLSGY
-198 KPIASASSKQM
+198 TSIASASSKQV

-218 LSKKKATSLNVRDLT
+218 LSNKKATSLNVGNLT
-233 VVTDEDRRLELE
+233 VVTEEDRHLELE
-245 LDSPAISLTNTTL
+245 VDSPAISLTDTTL

-268 RVLRDDHS
+268 RTLRDDHS

-307 SKYKASL
+307 QKYKASL
-314 YFQGD
+314 YFQGS
-319 VVVEAKGGSCFI
+319 VLVEAKGGSCFI
-331 EGKNMISESQV
+331 EGKNTISESKV
-342 ISGGTTSLV
+342 ISSGTTSMV
-351 DTKIVSASLV
+351 DSKIVSSTV
-361 ESPDS
+361 ESIDS
-366 LLIEDTSLK
+366 LLLEDVALK
-375 SSVVKGFKDSNPQ
+375 STTVKGFQDSNPQ

-397 EAILRRAY
+397 EAILRLAY

-417 YGGLSDSDSSYLL
+417 YGHISDSDSSFLL
-430 TLKGSL
+430 KLTGSL

-450 CDTCFTALNVKPA
+450 CDTCFTFLNVKPA
-463 ELSEPWIKEKE
+463 STYEPWIKEKK

-492 IIGPVNFSNTL
+492 IIGPVDFSNTL
-503 FYNTTTSIDCINALD
+503 FYNTTTTIDRINALE
-518 SSELSGA
+518 SSELSGK
-525 NKFTSIEEP
+525 NSFTSIEEP
-534 ISNAVLSNVEV
+534 ISNAILSNVEV
-545 SAVSGLSEHFVQNY
+545 HAVSGLSEHYIQNY
-559 KADGVKYVANNE
+559 KADGIKYVATNE
-571 EVKPIDATVNY
+571 EVKSIDATI
-582 SCLKRLELP
+582 KETPELL
-591 N
+591 

>member
-7 SVQADFYFKKEPE
+7 SIQADFYFKKEPE

-38 TKNEEYVNNLY
+38 SKSEEYVNNLY

-61 YVDIRNLL
+61 YIDIRNLL
-69 KSNALH
+69 KSDALH
-75 FDFDAPLNFYYDDS
+75 FDFESPLNFYYDES

-97 VSTKIEFDKDMKLYS
+97 IGAKLELDKDMKLYP

-140 KVFMQSL
+140 KVFMQSI
-147 AIEGVKGSSFLLK
+147 AIEGVRNSSLLLK
-160 RGNFNKADKVS
+160 RGIFNKRDKIS

-198 KPIASASSKQM
+198 KPIASAASKQM

-218 LSKKKATSLNVRDLT
+218 LSNRKATSLNVRDLT
-233 VVTDEDRRLELE
+233 VVTDKDRRLELE
-245 LDSPAISLTNTTL
+245 IDSPAVSLTNTTL
-258 EVNGQSWVKS
+258 EVSGQSWVKS

-307 SKYKASL
+307 QKYKASL

-319 VVVEAKGGSCFI
+319 VLVEAKGGSCFI
-331 EGKNMISESQV
+331 EGKNLISESKI
-342 ISGGTTSLV
+342 ISGNNVTLV

-366 LLIEDTSLK
+366 LLIEDVALS
-375 SSVVKGFKDSNPQ
+375 SSVVKGLKDSDDKESN
-388 VNEGGFVNK
+388 FVSRL
-397 EAILRRAY
+397 AVLTRAH
-405 LENIDLI
+405 LENIDLL

-417 YGGLSDSDSSYLL
+417 YGDLSDSGSSYLL

-450 CDTCFTALNVKPA
+450 CDTCFTFLSVKPA
-463 ELSEPWIKEKE
+463 STYEPWIKEKE

-492 IIGPVNFSNTL
+492 IIGPVDFSNTL
-503 FYNTTTSIDCINALD
+503 FYNTTTGIDRINALE
-518 SSELSGA
+518 SSELSGC
-525 NKFTSIEEP
+525 NNFTLIKEP
-534 ISNAVLSNVEV
+534 ISNAILSNVEV
-545 SAVSGLSEHFVQNY
+545 HAVSGLSEHYIQNY
-559 KADGVKYVANNE
+559 KADNVKYVAMNE
-571 EVKPIDATVNY
+571 TAQAIDATI
-582 SCLKRLELP
+582 KETPELL
-591 N
+591 

>member
-7 SVQADFYFKKEPE
+7 SIQADFYFKKEPS

-38 TKNEEYVNNLY
+38 TKNEEYANNFY

-69 KSNALH
+69 KSDALH

-97 VSTKIEFDKDMKLYS
+97 VSTKIELDKDMKLYP

-126 GFYDDEN
+126 GFYDDES

-140 KVFMQSL
+140 KVFMQSIS
-147 AIEGVKGSSFLLK
+147 IEGVRNSSLLLK

-198 KPIASASSKQM
+198 KPIASASSKQV

-233 VVTDEDRRLELE
+233 IVTDEDRHLELE
-245 LDSPAISLTNTTL
+245 IDSPAISLTNTTL
-258 EVNGQSWVKS
+258 EVNGQSWVKG

-307 SKYKASL
+307 QKYKAS
-314 YFQGD
+314 
-319 VVVEAKGGSCFI
+319 
-331 EGKNMISESQV
+331 
-342 ISGGTTSLV
+342 
-351 DTKIVSASLV
+351 
-361 ESPDS
+361 
-366 LLIEDTSLK
+366 
-375 SSVVKGFKDSNPQ
+375 
-388 VNEGGFVNK
+388 
-397 EAILRRAY
+397 
-405 LENIDLI
+405 
-412 NPKIE
+412 
-417 YGGLSDSDSSYLL
+417 
-430 TLKGSL
+430 
-436 AANGLKIEDSNFYL
+436 
-450 CDTCFTALNVKPA
+450 
-463 ELSEPWIKEKE
+463 
-474 KNPDI
+474 
-479 IKNCSFNGGNTID
+479 
-492 IIGPVNFSNTL
+492 
-503 FYNTTTSIDCINALD
+503 
-518 SSELSGA
+518 
-525 NKFTSIEEP
+525 
-534 ISNAVLSNVEV
+534 
-545 SAVSGLSEHFVQNY
+545 
-559 KADGVKYVANNE
+559 
-571 EVKPIDATVNY
+571 
-582 SCLKRLELP
+582 
-591 N
+591 

>member
-27 VYGLYSKSKDY
+27 VYGLYSKSKNY
-38 TKNEEYVNNLY
+38 TKNEEYSNNFY
-49 IHLPEKEEIDYI
+49 IHLPENKEIDYI

-75 FDFDAPLNFYYDDS
+75 FDFDAPLNFYYEES

-97 VSTKIEFDKDMKLYS
+97 IGTKLELDKDMKLYP

-126 GFYDDEN
+126 GFYDDES
-133 TPKDCDN
+133 TTKDCDN

-147 AIEGVKGSSFLLK
+147 AIEGVRNSSLLLK
-160 RGNFNKADKVS
+160 RGIFNKADKLS

-218 LSKKKATSLNVRDLT
+218 LSNKKATSLNVRDLT
-233 VVTDEDRRLELE
+233 VVTDEDRHLELE
-245 LDSPAISLTNTTL
+245 VDSPAISLTNTTL

-268 RVLRDDHS
+268 RALRDDHS
-276 ITVNDTMITLN
+276 ITVNNTMITLN

-307 SKYKASL
+307 QKIKASL
-314 YFQGD
+314 YFQGN
-319 VVVEAKGGSCFI
+319 VLVEAKGGSCFI
-331 EGKNMISESQV
+331 EGRNLISESQV
-342 ISGGTTSLV
+342 ISGNNITLV
-351 DTKIVSASLV
+351 GTKIVSASLV
-361 ESPDS
+361 ESLDS
-366 LLIEDTSLK
+366 LLIEDVALS
-375 SSVVKGFKDSNPQ
+375 SSVVKGLKDSDDKESN
-388 VNEGGFVNK
+388 FVSRL
-397 EAILRRAY
+397 AVLTRAH
-405 LENIDLI
+405 LENIDMI
-412 NPKIE
+412 DSRIE
-417 YGGLSDSDSSYLL
+417 YGYMIDSDSSFLL
-430 TLKGSL
+430 NLKGSL
-436 AANGLKIEDSNFYL
+436 AANGLKIEDSSFYIS
-450 CDTCFTALNVKPA
+450 DTCFTTLEVKPA
-463 ELSEPWIKEKE
+463 STSEPWIKEKD

-479 IKNCSFNGGNTID
+479 IKNCSFNGGNTIN
-492 IIGPVNFSNTL
+492 ITGPVDFSNTL
-503 FYNTTTSIDCINALD
+503 FYNTTTTIDRINALE
-518 SSELSGA
+518 SSELSGK
-525 NKFTSIEEP
+525 NKLALIEEP

-559 KADGVKYVANNE
+559 KADGVKYVATNE
-571 EVKPIDATVNY
+571 EAKPIDTTI
-582 SCLKRLELP
+582 KEEPELL
-591 N
+591 

>member
-7 SVQADFYFKKEPE
+7 SIQADFYFKKEPS

-27 VYGLYSKSKDY
+27 VYALYSKSKDY
-38 TKNEEYVNNLY
+38 TKNEEYVNNFY

-75 FDFDAPLNFYYDDS
+75 FDFESPLNFYYDES

-97 VSTKIEFDKDMKLYS
+97 ISTNIEFDKDMKLYP

-126 GFYDDEN
+126 GFYDDES

-140 KVFMQSL
+140 KIFMQSIS
-147 AIEGVKGSSFLLK
+147 IEGVKGSSLLLK

-191 FINISGY
+191 FINLSGY

-218 LSKKKATSLNVRDLT
+218 LSNKKATSLNVRDLT

-245 LDSPAISLTNTTL
+245 IDSPAISLTNTTL

-268 RVLRDDHS
+268 RTLRDDHS

-287 GTFESKSQSGLY
+287 GTFESKSQAGLY

-307 SKYKASL
+307 QKYKASL
-314 YFQGD
+314 YFQGN
-319 VVVEAKGGSCFI
+319 VLVEAKGGSCFI
-331 EGKNMISESQV
+331 EGKNTISESKV
-342 ISGGTTSLV
+342 ISNGTTSMV
-351 DTKIVSASLV
+351 DTKIVSSTV
-361 ESPDS
+361 ESLDN
-366 LLIEDTSLK
+366 LLLEDVALK
-375 SSVVKGFKDSNPQ
+375 STTVKGFKDSDPQ
-388 VNEGGFVNK
+388 TNEGGFVNK

-417 YGGLSDSDSSYLL
+417 YGGLSNSDSSFLL
-430 TLKGSL
+430 KLEGSL

-450 CDTCFTALNVKPA
+450 CDTCFTFLNVKPT
-463 ELSEPWIKEKE
+463 LTSLPWIKEKE

-492 IIGPVNFSNTL
+492 ITGPVDFSNTL
-503 FYNTTTSIDCINALD
+503 FYNTTTTIDRINALE
-518 SSELSGA
+518 SSELSGK
-525 NKFTSIEEP
+525 NSFTLIEEP
-534 ISNAVLSNVEV
+534 ISNAILSNVEV
-545 SAVSGLSEHFVQNY
+545 ISVSGLSEHFVQDY
-559 KADGVKYVANNE
+559 KADGVKYVAVNE
-571 EVKPIDATVNY
+571 TAQVIDTTMQEKP
-582 SCLKRLELP
+582 ELL
-591 N
+591 

>member
-38 TKNEEYVNNLY
+38 SKNEEYANNLY
-49 IHLPEKEEIDYI
+49 IHLPEKEEIDYVYI
-61 YVDIRNLL
+61 DIRNLL

-75 FDFDAPLNFYYDDS
+75 FDFESPLNFYYDES

-97 VSTKIEFDKDMKLYS
+97 ISTNIEFDKDMKLYP

-140 KVFMQSL
+140 KVFMQSIS
-147 AIEGVKGSSFLLK
+147 IEGVRNSSLLLK
-160 RGNFNKADKVS
+160 RGIFNKRDKLS

-198 KPIASASSKQM
+198 KPIASASSKQV

-218 LSKKKATSLNVRDLT
+218 LSNKKATSLNVRDLT

-245 LDSPAISLTNTTL
+245 IDSPAISLTNTTL

-268 RVLRDDHS
+268 RVLRNDHS

-287 GTFESKSQSGLY
+287 GTFESKSQAGLY

-314 YFQGD
+314 YFQGN
-319 VVVEAKGGSCFI
+319 VLVEAKGGSCFI
-331 EGKNMISESQV
+331 EGKNTISESKV
-342 ISGGTTSLV
+342 ISSGTTSMV
-351 DTKIVSASLV
+351 DTSIVSSTV
-361 ESPDS
+361 ESFDS
-366 LLIEDTSLK
+366 LLLEDVVLNST
-375 SSVVKGFKDSNPQ
+375 VVKEFQDSNPQ

-405 LENIDLI
+405 LENIDLV

-417 YGGLSDSDSSYLL
+417 YGSLSNSDSSFLL
-430 TLKGSL
+430 KLEGSL

-450 CDTCFTALNVKPA
+450 CDTCFTFLNVKPT
-463 ELSEPWIKEKE
+463 LTSLPWIKEKE

-479 IKNCSFNGGNTID
+479 IKNCSFNGGNTIN
-492 IIGPVNFSNTL
+492 ITGPVDFSNTL
-503 FYNTTTSIDCINALD
+503 FYNTTTTIDRINTLE
-518 SSELSGA
+518 SSELSGK
-525 NKFTSIEEP
+525 NSFTLIEEP
-534 ISNAVLSNVEV
+534 ISNAILSNVEV
-545 SAVSGLSEHFVQNY
+545 CAVSGLSEHYIQNY
-559 KADGVKYVANNE
+559 KADGVKYVASNE
-571 EVKPIDATVNY
+571 TAQAIDATIQE
-582 SCLKRLELP
+582 KPELL
-591 N
+591 

>member
-7 SVQADFYFKKEPE
+7 SVQADFYFKKEQE
-20 LDSDGNV
+20 LDSDGNA

-38 TKNEEYVNNLY
+38 SKSEEYANNLY

-69 KSNALH
+69 KSDALH
-75 FDFDAPLNFYYDDS
+75 FDFDTPLNFYYEDS

-97 VSTKIEFDKDMKLYS
+97 IGTKIEFDKDMKLYA
-112 KNVILAPNEKKNII
+112 KNVSLAPNEKKNTI
-126 GFYDDEN
+126 GFYDDES
-133 TPKDCDN
+133 TPKDCNN
-140 KVFMQSL
+140 KVFMQSIS
-147 AIEGVKGSSFLLK
+147 IEGVKGSSLLLK
-160 RGNFNKADKVS
+160 RGNFNKADKIS

-218 LSKKKATSLNVRDLT
+218 LSNKKATSLNVRDLT

-245 LDSPAISLTNTTL
+245 IDSPAISLTNTTL

-268 RVLRDDHS
+268 RALRDDHS

-307 SKYKASL
+307 QKYKASL

-319 VVVEAKGGSCFI
+319 VLVEAKGGSCFI
-331 EGKNMISESQV
+331 EGKNLISESKV
-342 ISGGTTSLV
+342 ISGNNVTLV

-375 SSVVKGFKDSNPQ
+375 SSVVKGLKDSDDKESN
-388 VNEGGFVNK
+388 FVSRL
-397 EAILRRAY
+397 AVLTRAH
-405 LENIDLI
+405 LENIDMI
-412 NPKIE
+412 DSRIE
-417 YGGLSDSDSSYLL
+417 YGYMIDSDSSFLL
-430 TLKGSL
+430 NLKGSL
-436 AANGLKIEDSNFYL
+436 AANGLKIEDSSFYIS
-450 CDTCFTALNVKPA
+450 DTCFTTLEVKPA
-463 ELSEPWIKEKE
+463 STSEPWIKEKE

-492 IIGPVNFSNTL
+492 VVGPVDFSNTL

-534 ISNAVLSNVEV
+534 ISNAILSNVEV
-545 SAVSGLSEHFVQNY
+545 SAVSGLSEHYIQNY
-559 KADGVKYVANNE
+559 KADGVKYVATNE
-571 EVKPIDATVNY
+571 KAKPLDATI
-582 SCLKRLELP
+582 KETPELL
-591 N
+591 

>member
-38 TKNEEYVNNLY
+38 TKNEEYANNLY
-49 IHLPEKEEIDYI
+49 IHLPENEEIDHI

-69 KSNALH
+69 KSDALH
-75 FDFDAPLNFYYDDS
+75 FDFESPLNFYYEDS

-97 VSTKIEFDKDMKLYS
+97 IGTKIELDKDMKLYP
-112 KNVILAPNEKKNII
+112 KNVILAPNEKKNIL

-133 TPKDCDN
+133 STKDCDN
-140 KVFMQSL
+140 KVFMQSIS
-147 AIEGVKGSSFLLK
+147 IEGVRNSSLLLK
-160 RGNFNKADKVS
+160 RGNFNKADKLS
-171 KNLNWRDTNGATYK
+171 KNLNWRDDKNAFYK

-191 FINISGY
+191 FINLSGY
-198 KPIASASSKQM
+198 TSIASASSKQV

-218 LSKKKATSLNVRDLT
+218 LSNKKATSLNARGLT
-233 VVTDEDRRLELE
+233 VVTDEDRHLELE
-245 LDSPAISLTNTTL
+245 IDSPAISLTDTTL

-268 RVLRDDHS
+268 RVLRDDHG
-276 ITVNDTMITLN
+276 ITVNNTMITLN
-287 GTFESKSQSGLY
+287 GTFESKSQAGLY

-397 EAILRRAY
+397 EAILRLAY

-417 YGGLSDSDSSYLL
+417 YGGLSDSDSSFLL
-430 TLKGSL
+430 KLTGSL
-436 AANGLKIEDSNFYL
+436 AANGLKIEDSNFYIS
-450 CDTCFTALNVKPA
+450 DTCFTFLNVKPT
-463 ELSEPWIKEKE
+463 LTSLPWIKEKE

-492 IIGPVNFSNTL
+492 ITGPVNFSNTL
-503 FYNTTTSIDCINALD
+503 FYNTTTTIDCIKALD

-525 NKFTSIEEP
+525 NKLALIKEP
-534 ISNAVLSNVEV
+534 ISNAILSNVKV
-545 SAVSGLSEHFVQNY
+545 VAVSGLSEHYIQNY
-559 KADGVKYVANNE
+559 KADGVKYVATNE
-571 EVKPIDATVNY
+571 EAKPLDATI
-582 SCLKRLELP
+582 KEEPELL
-591 N
+591 

>member
-1 MISTEP
+1 MISTEA

-20 LDSDGNV
+20 LDSDGNT

-38 TKNEEYVNNLY
+38 SKSEEYANNLY

-69 KSNALH
+69 KSDALH
-75 FDFDAPLNFYYDDS
+75 FDFESPLNFYYEES

-97 VSTKIEFDKDMKLYS
+97 VSTKIEFDKDMKLYP

-126 GFYDDEN
+126 GFYDDDN

-140 KVFMQSL
+140 KVFMQSIS
-147 AIEGVKGSSFLLK
+147 IEGVKGSSLLLK

-218 LSKKKATSLNVRDLT
+218 LSNKKATSLNVRDLT
-233 VVTDEDRRLELE
+233 VVTDEDRHLELE

-268 RVLRDDHS
+268 RALRDDHS

-307 SKYKASL
+307 QKVKASL

-319 VVVEAKGGSCFI
+319 VLVEAKGGSCFI
-331 EGKNMISESQV
+331 EGRNTISESKV
-342 ISGGTTSLV
+342 ISSGTTSMV
-351 DTKIVSASLV
+351 DAKIVSSTV
-361 ESPDS
+361 ESIDS
-366 LLIEDTSLK
+366 LLIEDVALK

-397 EAILRRAY
+397 EAILRLAY

-417 YGGLSDSDSSYLL
+417 YGGLSDSDSSFLL
-430 TLKGSL
+430 KLEGSL

-450 CDTCFTALNVKPA
+450 CDTCFTFLNVKPA
-463 ELSEPWIKEKE
+463 STYEPWIKEKK

-492 IIGPVNFSNTL
+492 IIGPVDFSNTL
-503 FYNTTTSIDCINALD
+503 FYNTTTGIDCINALE
-518 SSELSGA
+518 SSELSGLNRLA
-525 NKFTSIEEP
+525 LIEEP
-534 ISNAVLSNVEV
+534 ISNAILLNVEV
-545 SAVSGLSEHFVQNY
+545 HAVSGLSEHYIQNY
-559 KADGVKYVANNE
+559 KADGVKYIANNE
-571 EVKPIDATVNY
+571 EVKPIDATI
-582 SCLKRLELP
+582 KETPELL
-591 N
+591 

>member
-38 TKNEEYVNNLY
+38 TKNKEYANNFY
-49 IHLPEKEEIDYI
+49 IHLPESEEIDHI

-69 KSNALH
+69 KSDALH
-75 FDFDAPLNFYYDDS
+75 FDFESPLNFYYEES

-97 VSTKIEFDKDMKLYS
+97 IGTKIEFDKDMKLYP

-126 GFYDDEN
+126 GFYDDES

-147 AIEGVKGSSFLLK
+147 AIEGVKSSSLLLK
-160 RGNFNKADKVS
+160 RGIFNKADKPS
-171 KNLNWRDTNGATYK
+171 KNINWRDTNGATYK

-218 LSKKKATSLNVRDLT
+218 LSNKKATSLNVRDLT

-245 LDSPAISLTNTTL
+245 IDSPAISLTNTTL

-268 RVLRDDHS
+268 RVLRDDYS

-307 SKYKASL
+307 QKIKASL
-314 YFQGD
+314 YFQGN
-319 VVVEAKGGSCFI
+319 VLVEAKGGSCFI
-331 EGKNMISESQV
+331 EGKNLISESKV
-342 ISGGTTSLV
+342 ISGNNITLV
-351 DTKIVSASLV
+351 GTKIVSASLV
-361 ESPDS
+361 ESSDS
-366 LLIEDTSLK
+366 LLIEDAALS
-375 SSVVKGFKDSNPQ
+375 SSVVKGLKDSDDKESN
-388 VNEGGFVNK
+388 FVSRL
-397 EAILRRAY
+397 AVLTRAH
-405 LENIDLI
+405 LENIDMI
-412 NPKIE
+412 DSRIE
-417 YGGLSDSDSSYLL
+417 YGYMIDNDSSFLL
-430 TLKGSL
+430 KLKGSL
-436 AANGLKIEDSNFYL
+436 AANGLKIEDSSFYIS
-450 CDTCFTALNVKPA
+450 DTCFTTLEVKPA
-463 ELSEPWIKEKE
+463 STSEPWIKEKE
-474 KNPDI
+474 NNPDI
-479 IKNCSFNGGNTID
+479 IKNCSFNGGNTIN
-492 IIGPVNFSNTL
+492 ITGPVDFSNTL
-503 FYNTTTSIDCINALD
+503 FYNTTTTIDRINALE
-518 SSELSGA
+518 SSELSGC
-525 NKFTSIEEP
+525 NNFTLIKEP
-534 ISNAVLSNVEV
+534 ISNAILSNVEV
-545 SAVSGLSEHFVQNY
+545 RAVSGLSEHYIQNY
-559 KADGVKYVANNE
+559 KADGVKYAAMNE
-571 EVKPIDATVNY
+571 EAKPLDATI
-582 SCLKRLELP
+582 KEEPELL
-591 N
+591 

>member
-7 SVQADFYFKKEPE
+7 SIQADFYFKKEPE

-38 TKNEEYVNNLY
+38 SKNEEYANNLY

-69 KSNALH
+69 KSDALH
-75 FDFDAPLNFYYDDS
+75 FDFDAPLNFYYDES

-97 VSTKIEFDKDMKLYS
+97 IGTKLELDKDMKLYP
-112 KNVILAPNEKKNII
+112 KNVILAPNEKKNTI
-126 GFYDDEN
+126 GFYDDES
-133 TPKDCDN
+133 TPKDCNN
-140 KVFMQSL
+140 KVFMQSIS
-147 AIEGVKGSSFLLK
+147 IEGVKGSSLLLK
-160 RGNFNKADKVS
+160 RGNFNKADKLS

-209 AQVTVKFDN
+209 AQVTIKFDN
-218 LSKKKATSLNVRDLT
+218 LSNKKATSLNVRDLT

-245 LDSPAISLTNTTL
+245 IDSPAISLTNTTL

-268 RVLRDDHS
+268 RALRDDHS

-307 SKYKASL
+307 QKYKASL
-314 YFQGD
+314 YFQGN
-319 VVVEAKGGSCFI
+319 VLVEAKGGSCFI
-331 EGKNMISESQV
+331 EGRNLISESQV
-342 ISGGTTSLV
+342 ISGNNITLV
-351 DTKIVSASLV
+351 GTKIVSASLV

-366 LLIEDTSLK
+366 LLIEDVALS
-375 SSVVKGFKDSNPQ
+375 SSVVKGLKDSDDKESN
-388 VNEGGFVNK
+388 FVSRL
-397 EAILRRAY
+397 AVLTRAH
-405 LENIDLI
+405 LENIDMI
-412 NPKIE
+412 DSRIE
-417 YGGLSDSDSSYLL
+417 YGYMIDSDSSFLL
-430 TLKGSL
+430 NLKGSL
-436 AANGLKIEDSNFYL
+436 AANGLKIEDSSFYIS
-450 CDTCFTALNVKPA
+450 DTCFTTLEVKPA
-463 ELSEPWIKEKE
+463 STSEPWIKEKD

-492 IIGPVNFSNTL
+492 VVGPVDFSNTL
-503 FYNTTTSIDCINALD
+503 FYNTTTNIDCINALD

-525 NKFTSIEEP
+525 NKLALIKEP
-534 ISNAVLSNVEV
+534 ISNAILSNVKV
-545 SAVSGLSEHFVQNY
+545 VAVSGLSEHYIQNY
-559 KADGVKYVANNE
+559 KADGVRYIANNE
-571 EVKPIDATVNY
+571 EAKPLDATI
-582 SCLKRLELP
+582 KEEPELL
-591 N
+591 

>member
-7 SVQADFYFKKEPE
+7 NVQADFYFKKEPE

-27 VYGLYSKSKDY
+27 VYGLYSKSKNY
-38 TKNEEYVNNLY
+38 TKNEEYSNNFY
-49 IHLPEKEEIDYI
+49 VHLPEKEEIDYI

-69 KSNALH
+69 KSDALH
-75 FDFDAPLNFYYDDS
+75 FDFETPINFYYEES

-97 VSTKIEFDKDMKLYS
+97 IGTKLELDKDMKLYP

-140 KVFMQSL
+140 KVFMQSIS
-147 AIEGVKGSSFLLK
+147 IEGVRNSSLLLK
-160 RGNFNKADKVS
+160 RGNFNKADKLS
-171 KNLNWRDTNGATYK
+171 KNINWRDTNGATYK

-218 LSKKKATSLNVRDLT
+218 LSKRKATSLNVRDLT

-245 LDSPAISLTNTTL
+245 IDSPAISLTNTTL

-307 SKYKASL
+307 QKYKASL
-314 YFQGD
+314 YFQGN
-319 VVVEAKGGSCFI
+319 VLVEAKGGSCFV
-331 EGKNMISESQV
+331 EGKNTISESKI
-342 ISGGTTSLV
+342 ISNGTTSMV
-351 DTKIVSASLV
+351 DAKIVSSTV
-361 ESPDS
+361 ESLDS
-366 LLIEDTSLK
+366 LLLEDVALK
-375 SSVVKGFKDSNPQ
+375 STTVKGFKDSNPQ

-405 LENIDLI
+405 LENIDLL

-417 YGGLSDSDSSYLL
+417 YGDLSDSGSSYLL

-436 AANGLKIEDSNFYL
+436 AANGLKVEDSNFYIS
-450 CDTCFTALNVKPA
+450 DTCFTTLEVKFAPFSGPRI
-463 ELSEPWIKEKE
+463 EDKEKT
-474 KNPDI
+474 PDI

-503 FYNTTTSIDCINALD
+503 FYNTTTTIDCINALD

-525 NKFTSIEEP
+525 NKLALIKEP
-534 ISNAVLSNVEV
+534 ISNAILSNVKV
-545 SAVSGLSEHFVQNY
+545 VAVSGLSEHYIQNY
-559 KADGVKYVANNE
+559 KADGVRYIANNE
-571 EVKPIDATVNY
+571 EAKPLDATI
-582 SCLKRLELP
+582 KETPELL
-591 N
+591 

>member
-38 TKNEEYVNNLY
+38 SKSEEYVNNLY

-75 FDFDAPLNFYYDDS
+75 FDFESPLNFYYEES

-97 VSTKIEFDKDMKLYS
+97 IGTKLELDKDMKLYP

-140 KVFMQSL
+140 KVFMQSIS
-147 AIEGVKGSSFLLK
+147 IEGVRNSSLLLK
-160 RGNFNKADKVS
+160 RGNFNKADKLS
-171 KNLNWRDTNGATYK
+171 KNLNWRDDKNAFYK

-191 FINISGY
+191 FINLSGY
-198 KPIASASSKQM
+198 TSIASASSKQV

-218 LSKKKATSLNVRDLT
+218 LSNKKATSLNVRDLT

-245 LDSPAISLTNTTL
+245 IDSPAVSLTNATL

-268 RVLRDDHS
+268 RVLRDDYS

-287 GTFESKSQSGLY
+287 GTFESKSQAGLY

-314 YFQGD
+314 YFQGN
-319 VVVEAKGGSCFI
+319 VLVEAKGGSCFV
-331 EGKNMISESQV
+331 EGRNTISESKIT
-342 ISGGTTSLV
+342 ISGTTSMV
-351 DTKIVSASLV
+351 DAKIVSSTV
-361 ESPDS
+361 ESIDS
-366 LLIEDTSLK
+366 LLVEDVALK
-375 SSVVKGFKDSNPQ
+375 STTIKGFKDSDPQ
-388 VNEGGFVNK
+388 TNEGGFVNK

-417 YGGLSDSDSSYLL
+417 YGGISDSDSSFLL
-430 TLKGSL
+430 KLTGSL
-436 AANGLKIEDSNFYL
+436 AANGLKVEDSNFYIS
-450 CDTCFTALNVKPA
+450 DTCFTTLEVKPA
-463 ELSEPWIKEKE
+463 STSEPWIKEKE

-503 FYNTTTSIDCINALD
+503 FYNTTTSIDCINTLD

-534 ISNAVLSNVEV
+534 ISNAILSNVEV
-545 SAVSGLSEHFVQNY
+545 HAVSGLSEHYIQNY
-559 KADGVKYVANNE
+559 KADGVRYVATNE
-571 EVKPIDATVNY
+571 EVKPIDATI
-582 SCLKRLELP
+582 KETPELL
-591 N
+591 